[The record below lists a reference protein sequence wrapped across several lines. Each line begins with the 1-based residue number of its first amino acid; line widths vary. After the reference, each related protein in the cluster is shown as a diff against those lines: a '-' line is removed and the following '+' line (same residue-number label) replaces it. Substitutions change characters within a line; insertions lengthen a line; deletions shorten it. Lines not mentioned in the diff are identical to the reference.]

1 MRLSGGGGTHDPDR
15 STVGAAYDFKRLTAE
30 AGVDVAFPWNKDIT
44 GSISVR
50 HVQASADVES
60 PVGGGDIDAKG
71 FGAGLGVSWG
81 GASGYY
87 VDGRLSVT
95 GYKVDISTDRR
106 GRLMGD
112 ASAVGHSL
120 SLETGR
126 RIALGE
132 RMSLTPR
139 VWVSRSGISMDKFT
153 DAVNS
158 RVKLTDA
165 KQLKGG
171 GGLAAETA
179 RVWDG
184 GARRLSLRGSVD
196 VEQTLR
202 GGATAVE
209 VSGERLRSGTKTT
222 RVLLGLGGVY
232 RWGRFSLS
240 GEATAGGL
248 GSDDQE
254 YAGLLN
260 LGIRF

>member
-1 MRLSGGGGTHDPDR
+1 MGEFAPG
-15 STVGAAYDFKRLTAE
+15 
-30 AGVDVAFPWNKDIT
+30 FPW
-44 GSISVR
+44 S
-50 HVQASADVES
+50 
-60 PVGGGDIDAKG
+60 
-71 FGAGLGVSWG
+71 
-81 GASGYY
+81 
-87 VDGRLSVT
+87 
-95 GYKVDISTDRR
+95 
-106 GRLMGD
+106 
-112 ASAVGHSL
+112 
-120 SLETGR
+120 
-126 RIALGE
+126 
-132 RMSLTPR
+132 
-139 VWVSRSGISMDKFT
+139 KFT

-184 GARRLSLRGSVD
+184 GAHRLSLRGSVD

-202 GGATAVE
+202 GGVTAVE
-209 VSGERLRSGTKTT
+209 VSGERLRSGTRTT

-240 GEATAGGL
+240 GEATEGGP